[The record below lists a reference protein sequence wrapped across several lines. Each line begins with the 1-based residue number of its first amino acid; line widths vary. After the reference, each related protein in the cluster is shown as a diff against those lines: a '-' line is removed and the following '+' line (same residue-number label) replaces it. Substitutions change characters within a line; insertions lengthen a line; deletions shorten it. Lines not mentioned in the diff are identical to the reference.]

1 MQRITS
7 NSEIEE
13 VMRSIGVGEGEEL
26 RESEKRRRNLE
37 RFAQLRSRNPNATVS
52 LADTHTA
59 FVQADDEDSGE
70 FLDITITTRE
80 FPQERYEIPEE
91 YHHYLIQKGMT
102 IHEAAHVMYS
112 SYPALKNY
120 IDKVEDEED
129 GVHAQMFQNIYNA
142 LEDGAIEHFAQNDY
156 RVKEELFHLRATI
169 HEANYMGQ
177 EVDLGE
183 QKQYH
188 YPFYY
193 AIMAALI
200 NIGVYDNGEL
210 RKLLDE
216 DNDQHK
222 IAARGGDYDREML
235 VEILPEIR
243 SSIEDI
249 QDERD
254 AEKRAELSYDLWEYL
269 KKYIDRSTTPG
280 KNEMQ
285 RQMDNRDANSYGEG
299 VPENVSSGH
308 GEQQK
313 TPSTQGDSD
322 EISHENETLGDER
335 KEIQEEIKKGGSDD
349 IEENAKENV
358 IQESKDESGD
368 WSDVIEEIID
378 SLGAGEGTDEIFIPD
393 DKEVDSARKRES
405 QRYGKRCAKIFRTRL
420 QKLQKD
426 KELRGKR
433 RGDFDTRRLMQAD
446 RGSPK
451 VFKQTKEG
459 ENKDYSCMIVCDR
472 SGSMS
477 SRMEDVELAAG
488 AVAYGLEEV
497 GVDTSILDTYNS
509 KTSLA
514 KPFGSS
520 VEDFE
525 KKLFAGR
532 IGGGTPLQHTVS
544 FARQRMERGEGQYP
558 FMIVITDGGVS
569 SRGLDK
575 FKEEIR
581 DANFPVMGLYLTNH
595 KQEEQ
600 LELYDRAKTVS
611 SDGDVASK
619 LINLIQTII
628 F

>member
-7 NSEIEE
+7 ESEIEE

-59 FVQADDEDSGE
+59 FVQADDENDGE

-80 FPQERYEIPEE
+80 FPQETYQIPEE

-102 IHEAAHVMYS
+102 IHEAAHIMYS
-112 SYPALKNY
+112 SFPALKKY
-120 IDKVEDEED
+120 TEKVEDEYDE
-129 GVHAQMFQNIYNA
+129 VHVQMFQNIYNA
-142 LEDGAIEHFAQNDY
+142 LEDGAIEKFAQEDY
-156 RVKEELFHLRATI
+156 RVKEELFHLRSTI
-169 HEANYMGQ
+169 HESNYIGQ
-177 EVDLGE
+177 KMEMDDVT
-183 QKQYH
+183 QYH
-188 YPFYY
+188 YPLYY
-193 AIMAALI
+193 AFMAALI
-200 NIGVYDNGEL
+200 NIGIYDNGEL
-210 RKLLDE
+210 RKLLDK
-216 DNDQHK
+216 DNNNHK
-222 IAARGGDYDREML
+222 IAIRGGEYDREML
-235 VEILPEIR
+235 VEVLPEIR
-243 SSIEDI
+243 NSIKEI
-249 QDERD
+249 QNERD
-254 AEKRAELSYDLWEYL
+254 AEERTKLSYELWDYL
-269 KKYIDRSTTPG
+269 KDYINRSTTPG

-285 RQMDNRDANSYGEG
+285 RQMDNRNGDSYGDRI
-299 VPENVSSGH
+299 PENLSSGH
-308 GEQQK
+308 GKQQK
-313 TPSTQGDSD
+313 TPKTTGDKK
-322 EISHENETLGDER
+322 ETSQDSSPLGDER
-335 KEIQEEIKKGGSDD
+335 QKFQEEIENSGPGEIS
-349 IEENAKENV
+349 ENAKRNV
-358 IQESKDESGD
+358 IQEAKDESGD
-368 WSDVIEEIID
+368 WSEELEEIIK
-378 SLGAGEGTDEIFIPD
+378 SLTGGEGSDEIFIPD
-393 DKEVDSARKRES
+393 NGEVNPSRKREA

-433 RGDFDTRRLMQAD
+433 RGDFDTRRLMQVD

-459 ENKDYSCMIVCDR
+459 DKKDYSCMIVCDR

-477 SRMEDVELAAG
+477 GRMEDVELAAG
-488 AVAYGLEEV
+488 AVAYGLEDV
-497 GVDTSILDTYNS
+497 GVDTSILDTYQS

-544 FARQRMERGEGQYP
+544 FARQRMKRGQGQYP
-558 FMIVITDGGVS
+558 LMVIITDGGVS
-569 SRGLDK
+569 NRGMQK
-575 FKEEIR
+575 FKDEIK
-581 DANFPVMGLYLTNH
+581 DANFPVLGLYLTDC

-600 LELYDRAKTVS
+600 LKLYDRATTVP
-611 SDGDVASK
+611 SDADVAGK
-619 LINLIQTII
+619 LINLIRSVM

>member
-7 NSEIEE
+7 ESKIEE
-13 VMRSIGVGEGEEL
+13 VMRDIGVGEGEQL

-37 RFAQLRSRNPNATVS
+37 RFAQLRSRNPHATVS

-59 FVQADDEDSGE
+59 FVQADDEDGGE

-80 FPQERYEIPEE
+80 FPQERYQIPEE
-91 YHHYLIQKGMT
+91 YHHYLIQKGMV

-112 SYPALKNY
+112 SYPALKKY
-120 IDKVEDEED
+120 IDKVEDEDDE
-129 GVHAQMFQNIYNA
+129 VHAQMFQNIYNA
-142 LEDGAIEHFAQNDY
+142 LEDGAIEKFAQEDY
-156 RVKEELFHLRATI
+156 RVKEELFHLRSTI
-169 HEANYMGQ
+169 HESNYVGHKAEIGD
-177 EVDLGE
+177 EV
-183 QKQYH
+183 QYH

-193 AIMAALI
+193 AIMTALI

-222 IAARGGDYDREML
+222 IAIRGGEFDREML
-235 VEILPEIR
+235 IEVLPEIR
-243 SSIEDI
+243 ESIEDI
-249 QDERD
+249 QSERD
-254 AEKRAELSYDLWEYL
+254 AEERAKKSYELWDYL
-269 KKYIDRSTTPG
+269 KDHINRSTTPG

-285 RQMDNRDANSYGEG
+285 RQMDNRDAESYGDG
-299 VPENVSSGH
+299 VPENLGKDH

-313 TPSTQGDSD
+313 TPSGGRDS
-322 EISHENETLGDER
+322 EETSQETKALGDER
-335 KEIQEEIKKGGSDD
+335 QEIQEQIEESGPAEIS
-349 IEENAKENV
+349 ENAKRNV
-358 IQESKDESGD
+358 IQEAKDESGD
-368 WSDVIEEIID
+368 WSDELEEIIE
-378 SLGAGEGTDEIFIPD
+378 SLAGGEGTDEIFIPD
-393 DKEVDSARKRES
+393 DGEVNATRKREA

-459 ENKDYSCMIVCDR
+459 DEKDYSCMIVCDR

-477 SRMEDVELAAG
+477 SRMEDVELATG
-488 AVAYGLEEV
+488 AVAYGLESV
-497 GVDTSILDTYNS
+497 GVDTSILDTYQS

-525 KKLFAGR
+525 RKLFAGR

-544 FARQRMERGEGQYP
+544 FARQRMKRGQGQYP
-558 FMIVITDGGVS
+558 LMVIITDGGVS
-569 SRGLDK
+569 SRGMQT
-575 FKEEIR
+575 FKDEIR
-581 DANFPVMGLYLTNH
+581 DANFPVLGLYLTDY
-595 KQEEQ
+595 KQEDQ
-600 LELYDRAKTVS
+600 LKLYDRATTVS
-611 SDGDVASK
+611 SDEDVAGK
-619 LINLIQTII
+619 LINLIQSVM

>member
-7 NSEIEE
+7 DSKIEE
-13 VMRSIGVGEGEEL
+13 VMKDIGVGKGEAL

-52 LADTHTA
+52 LSDTHTA
-59 FVQADDEDSGE
+59 FVKADEEDGE

-80 FPQERYEIPEE
+80 FPQQTYEIPEE

-102 IHEAAHVMYS
+102 IHEAAHIMYS
-112 SYPALKNY
+112 SYPALKKY
-120 IDKVEDEED
+120 TEKVEDEYDEAH
-129 GVHAQMFQNIYNA
+129 VQMFQNIYNA
-142 LEDGAIEHFAQNDY
+142 LEDGAIEKFAQEDY
-156 RVKEELFHLRATI
+156 RVKEELFHLRSTI
-169 HEANYMGQ
+169 HESNYMGQ
-177 EVDLGE
+177 KVDMGDMT
-183 QKQYH
+183 QYH

-193 AIMAALI
+193 AIMTALI

-210 RKLLDE
+210 RKLLDK
-216 DNDQHK
+216 DNNNHK

-235 VEILPEIR
+235 VEVLPDIR
-243 SSIEDI
+243 NSIEEI
-249 QDERD
+249 QEERD
-254 AEKRAELSYDLWEYL
+254 AEERVRLSYELWDYL
-269 KKYIDRSTTPG
+269 KDYINRSTTPG

-285 RQMDNRDANSYGEG
+285 RQMDSRDGNSYGEG
-299 VPENVSSGH
+299 VPENLSSGH

-313 TPSTQGDSD
+313 IPKIAGDSK
-322 EISHENETLGDER
+322 ETSQKTTTLGDER
-335 KEIQEEIKKGGSDD
+335 KEIKDEIEQSDSD
-349 IEENAKENV
+349 EIAENAKENV
-358 IQESKDESGD
+358 IQEAKNESGD
-368 WSDVIEEIID
+368 WSDELEEIIN
-378 SLGAGEGTDEIFIPD
+378 SLQGGEGTDEIFIPD
-393 DKEVDSARKRES
+393 DGEVDATRKREA

-426 KELRGKR
+426 KQLRGKR
-433 RGDFDTRRLMQAD
+433 RGKFDSRRLMQAD

-451 VFKQTKEG
+451 VFKQTEEG
-459 ENKDYSCMIVCDR
+459 DEKNYSCMIVCDR

-477 SRMEDVELAAG
+477 GRMEDVELAAG
-488 AVAYGLEEV
+488 AVAHGLESV

-544 FARQRMERGEGQYP
+544 FARQRMKRGQGDYP
-558 FMIVITDGGVS
+558 LMVIITDGGVS
-569 SRGLDK
+569 SRGMDA
-575 FKEEIR
+575 FKQEIR
-581 DANFPVMGLYLTNH
+581 DANFPVVGLYLTESDR
-595 KQEEQ
+595 EEQ
-600 LELYDRAKTVS
+600 LKLYDRTISVS
-611 SDGDVASK
+611 GDEDVAGK
-619 LINLIQTII
+619 LMNLIQSIM